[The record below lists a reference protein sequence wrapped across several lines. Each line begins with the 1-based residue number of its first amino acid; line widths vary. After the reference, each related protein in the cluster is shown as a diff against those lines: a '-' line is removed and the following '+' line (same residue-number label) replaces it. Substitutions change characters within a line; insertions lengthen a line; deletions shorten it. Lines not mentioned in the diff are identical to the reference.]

1 MTSRRP
7 TLILFAIVTVL
18 ALWAEVHLA
27 LTRPFAGR
35 LGDQEPEAH
44 IMVSELAMEQTSW
57 RVHHFLPIFTLG
69 AQYNK
74 GIDDHPGAESA
85 DKLGNYYYVSTPP
98 LAFDLP
104 YLFAKLT
111 GGAPTMFRLRA
122 YNLFLQYTSAA
133 ALAWLVFLCGKHSGK
148 DRNLSFLAALTAAL
162 IYITAPE
169 CLHSHTIALWAQQ
182 VICLLLVLQII
193 VFLFRPSWWLLGL
206 MAFVGCLSDWT
217 PYVANFGMAAIALY
231 SFAKTRDR
239 RNLKI
244 ALALVAGVALAGL
257 VMVLWFHTEY
267 SVASYLADLKG
278 RHAARSEGGF
288 ALDRFF
294 LPRYLDSFGFFTVI
308 GLAAVVL
315 RPWKGSLAVGRE
327 DQPILPGAK
336 PFWIAIG
343 VFAIALL
350 ENEIMKVHALKYS
363 YDRLKGVEL
372 LAIVVAWAAMRSMRS
387 AQVLFA
393 SSVAVGLVSVGLF
406 YIAYETPR
414 GYSYVPRAQ
423 QQAIGEIVL
432 RTAENS
438 PAFVN
443 FDTRGSEVY
452 YAQRN
457 LVEFDGEAS
466 DNTLLDLAKTWCQQ
480 HHDASGMVYELVG
493 GYYTA
498 GPTAYPRTLRI
509 LRVYADQHPVL
520 VGEVKLNETQADYHP
535 LFDGYSR
542 HLMPVFKK

>member
-1 MTSRRP
+1 
-7 TLILFAIVTVL
+7 
-18 ALWAEVHLA
+18 
-27 LTRPFAGR
+27 
-35 LGDQEPEAH
+35 
-44 IMVSELAMEQTSW
+44 
-57 RVHHFLPIFTLG
+57 
-69 AQYNK
+69 
-74 GIDDHPGAESA
+74 
-85 DKLGNYYYVSTPP
+85 
-98 LAFDLP
+98 
-104 YLFAKLT
+104 
-111 GGAPTMFRLRA
+111 
-122 YNLFLQYTSAA
+122 
-133 ALAWLVFLCGKHSGK
+133 
-148 DRNLSFLAALTAAL
+148 
-162 IYITAPE
+162 
-169 CLHSHTIALWAQQ
+169 
-182 VICLLLVLQII
+182 
-193 VFLFRPSWWLLGL
+193 
-206 MAFVGCLSDWT
+206 
-217 PYVANFGMAAIALY
+217 
-231 SFAKTRDR
+231 
-239 RNLKI
+239 
-244 ALALVAGVALAGL
+244 
-257 VMVLWFHTEY
+257 
-267 SVASYLADLKG
+267 
-278 RHAARSEGGF
+278 
-288 ALDRFF
+288 
-294 LPRYLDSFGFFTVI
+294 
-308 GLAAVVL
+308 
-315 RPWKGSLAVGRE
+315 
-327 DQPILPGAK
+327 
-336 PFWIAIG
+336 
-343 VFAIALL
+343 
-350 ENEIMKVHALKYS
+350 
-363 YDRLKGVEL
+363 
-372 LAIVVAWAAMRSMRS
+372 MRS

-466 DNTLLDLAKTWCQQ
+466 DNTLLGLAKTWCQQ